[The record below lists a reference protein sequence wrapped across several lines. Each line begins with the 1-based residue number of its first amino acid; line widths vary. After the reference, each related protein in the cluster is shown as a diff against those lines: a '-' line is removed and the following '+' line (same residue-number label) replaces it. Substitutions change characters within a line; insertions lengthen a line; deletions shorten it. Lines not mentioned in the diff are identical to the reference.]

1 MGGSSAGSPFRGP
14 KSPAGANSRDLAP
27 SGTHRVLPVSRQ
39 EEPECDRCAFGRG
52 VSPLGLSEAARN
64 LLQQWVV
71 VRSFPAGTTLY
82 HQGEPVQRVYCVQ
95 RGCVLSRW
103 DDSAGEIVVRT
114 LAFDG
119 AVVGLVDAVSS
130 VHVHTSSA
138 EVLTP
143 LTACTID
150 ARALERMMRT
160 SPELASVIAAT
171 LGLEVVQL
179 VRDRM
184 ALLPMSIRRRML
196 KTIYDLREP
205 CGTTQEDGSLVVTLP
220 FSRRVLASLIGTT
233 PESVSR
239 SAQELKRS
247 GLVRFEGRNIV
258 VEDLDALLDAVE
270 RVEAAPPER
279 STGSR

>member
-1 MGGSSAGSPFRGP
+1 MRPRG
-14 KSPAGANSRDLAP
+14 A
-27 SGTHRVLPVSRQ
+27 
-39 EEPECDRCAFGRG
+39 ECERCAFEAG
-52 VSPLGLSEAARN
+52 SPLGLSEAARN
-64 LLQQWVV
+64 LLMQWVV
-71 VRSFPAGTTLY
+71 VRSYPEGTTLF

-103 DDSAGEIVVRT
+103 DDNAGESVVRT
-114 LAFDG
+114 LAFG
-119 AVVGLVDAVSS
+119 SSMVGLVDAMSTAR
-130 VHVHTSSA
+130 VHTSSA

-143 LTACTID
+143 ITACTID
-150 ARALERMMRT
+150 ARALDRLLRS
-160 SPELASVIAAT
+160 SPEIASVIAST
-171 LGLEVVQL
+171 LSAEVVQL

-205 CGTTQEDGSLVVTLP
+205 CGTTREDGSLVVTLP

-247 GLVRFEGRNIV
+247 GLVRFEGRNVV

-270 RVEAAPPER
+270 RVEGSTDRMPP
-279 STGSR
+279 SR